1 MGLGAS
7 EAGAWGSEGP
17 QGGQELKGRGK
28 RTHCL
33 AGRERGW
40 WAGGD
45 LVVGE
50 VEALLYHRALNGRCS
65 HL

>member
-17 QGGQELKGRGK
+17 QVGQELKVRGEWA
-28 RTHCL
+28 HCL

-45 LVVGE
+45 LVVEE
-50 VEALLYHRALNGRCS
+50 VRALL
-65 HL
+65 